1 MKKNTNY
8 LYIFILFLVLISV
21 AFAKLP
27 QLMPISNAA
36 NSSGY
41 SVTDSTGHT
50 LHFDRKPERILSLSL
65 STDEILLDM
74 VEDSRIV
81 GLSQWS
87 DVPAIANN
95 YAKARNVKY
104 KLRSSNIEQIV
115 ALKPDLVV
123 VTSFFS
129 EELLDFMRG
138 LGLKVYVYPTLT
150 TIADIKNSIHELG
163 KAVGEPGRAKSII
176 SGMDKKLD
184 FVAARLQS
192 IPAQDKG
199 KTVIHMEGDLAY
211 YSPDIS
217 FNDICRYAG
226 AQNVNQK
233 LSSQQVRF
241 LSKEEILSLNP
252 DVFIVTD
259 WDFDGHNNP
268 QKMIDVIKSDPSY
281 STLDAVK
288 HNRIYAI
295 KGRHLLTTSHYIVN
309 GVDDLAKA
317 IYPQAFAQ

>member
-1 MKKNTNY
+1 MKKNLNY
-8 LYIFILFLVLISV
+8 IYICILLLVIISV

-27 QLMPISNAA
+27 QLTPISKAA
-36 NSSGY
+36 TTHY
-41 SVTDSTGHT
+41 SVTDSTGQV
-50 LHFDRKPERILSLSL
+50 LQFERKPERILSLSL
-65 STDEILLDM
+65 STDEILLDL
-74 VEDSRIV
+74 VDKDRIV

-95 YAKARNVKY
+95 YAKARNIKH
-104 KLRSSNIEQIV
+104 KLRSSNIEQII
-115 ALKPDLVV
+115 ALQPDLVV

-150 TIADIKNSIHELG
+150 TIDDIKSSIHALG
-163 KAVGEPGRAKSII
+163 KAVGEPERADQITQ
-176 SGMDKKLD
+176 GMDKKLD
-184 FVAARLQS
+184 FVAAKLQN
-192 IPAQDKG
+192 IPNKN

-226 AQNVNQK
+226 AKNINQK
-233 LSSQQVRF
+233 LESKQVRF

-259 WDFDGHNNP
+259 WDFDGNNNP
-268 QKMIDVIKSDPSY
+268 QKMIDIIKSDPAY

-288 HNRIYAI
+288 QNRIYAI

-309 GVDDLAKA
+309 GVEDLANAVYK
-317 IYPQAFAQ
+317 IKDQK